1 MRCKS
6 QFPQYAA
13 GFDPKAGAV
22 YGLRMECTAIVTG
35 AARGIGRGVA
45 DHLERAGWRVARL
58 DADAGPGIIPCDV
71 SDEGS
76 VTQAFDMLG
85 DFFRDG
91 LGLLVNNAGIADPHA
106 GPVEDMPLEVWNR
119 YLAVN
124 LTGAFLMT
132 RAAIPHL
139 RRGGGSIVSIASTR
153 AFMSEPDSEAY
164 AATKAGLVGLSHA
177 LAISL
182 GPEVRANAIAPGW
195 IVTSDETLS
204 VEDHAQHP
212 VGRVGRVED
221 VAGAVEWLAGAGFV
235 TGEVVVIDGGMTRQ
249 MVYV

>member
-1 MRCKS
+1 
-6 QFPQYAA
+6 
-13 GFDPKAGAV
+13 
-22 YGLRMECTAIVTG
+22 MEHTAIVTG

-45 DHLERAGWRVARL
+45 DHLERAGWSVARL
-58 DADAGPGIIPCDV
+58 DADAGSGIIPCDV
-71 SDEGS
+71 SDEAS
-76 VTQAFDMLG
+76 VARAFDMLG

-91 LGLLVNNAGIADPHA
+91 LGLLVNNAGIAEPHA
-106 GPVEDMPLEVWNR
+106 GPVEEMALAVWNR

-124 LTGAFLMT
+124 LTGAFLMA

-153 AFMSEPDSEAY
+153 ALMSEPDSEAY
-164 AATKAGLVGLSHA
+164 AATKAGLVGLTHA

-195 IVTSDETLS
+195 IVTTGEALSD
-204 VEDHAQHP
+204 EDHAQHP
-212 VGRVGRVED
+212 VGRAGRVED
-221 VAGAVEWLAGAGFV
+221 VAEAVEWLAGAGFV